1 MAEDRAAEADL
12 ATVGY
17 RDRLFVELIANAADA
32 AGAVGVGGVVGVW
45 ADDDGALHVANT
57 GAPLTDSGVRSLLAL
72 RVSAKGDAHDPDVI
86 GRFGVG
92 FTATATVADRIEIR
106 SRSGSVVFDRERAA
120 NAAAAAGIET
130 AAVPV
135 LRLAWPTDVAPAQ
148 PFDTEVVLHLR
159 PDVDVGKLLESA
171 ADQAPGLLLALAGV
185 DRITVA
191 DNDVEI
197 ERTAVPETD
206 PAIGSTMRR
215 LVITRTAG
223 PETRTPQVWTEV
235 ARPPSRWLI
244 SRRADGESVEPIA
257 RDVLWAPTPTE
268 IELSLPCRLIADL
281 PLTPDR
287 RHLHPDADISSAA
300 VGYTDVMR
308 CIAGS
313 ERLSLVPSAHRA
325 RGRVDAQLIEAV
337 LDELRVTS
345 WLPGIDESS
354 LVPARAV
361 VLIGLTDALAELLGD
376 AFADLVSPELS
387 LAQHLALLESLGV
400 ERLGLAGLA
409 ERLAG
414 LEREP
419 RWWGRLYEALA
430 PLVATPLDVEEL
442 AALPVP
448 RADGR
453 TNFGVRGLFS
463 AGAVSIPLRWIH
475 TIAPDADHPLLLR
488 VGAQPLSI
496 PEALADPAL
505 RALVEA
511 AVDLADSGEDDDEVT
526 GLAEEVLALLAAD
539 PDVPTPEWL
548 SRIPLRDSEGEFRS
562 ADEMVLAD
570 SPLLAVLVEDHP
582 FSLVADEMVGRFG
595 VGTLRRLGVGWGFA
609 VVRDDLPTGP
619 DHELPDEEQWWDTL
633 SAAPESICAVRDLD
647 LVDPDKWPAALTLLA
662 TDPDI
667 AATLDDRAGYTA
679 WWLRNFAEID
689 GLLLGEYRAA
699 SDTSLDGVLDQ
710 LDHPHADAFAAAVA
724 SLPPA
729 SSDEA
734 SLLITRV
741 GDPRRQVSPG
751 VARGV
756 YAAVVD
762 ACRAGAVDWRDVAE
776 PEGVRAAS
784 GAATGSAI
792 LDAPWWAQ
800 AIDPD
805 DLVVGPA
812 DADGASLLADIL
824 DLPTVGEAF
833 SARVDDEGRPATGS
847 STAAVLFTAETG
859 RALLGQVR
867 VHDELWITLSRN
879 GTDHKITVR
888 VRWWVDYRGITHL
901 GVGR

>member
-120 NAAAAAGIET
+120 NAAAAGIET

-308 CIAGS
+308 CIAGA

-647 LVDPDKWPAALTLLA
+647 LVDPDKWLAALTLLA

-689 GLLLGEYRAA
+689 GLLLGEYRAP

-888 VRWWVDYRGITHL
+888 VRWWVDDRGITHL